1 MPTKTLTLSTELVER
16 MERIA
21 SQQGRSLE
29 AVLADLLR
37 TYERQETTA
46 TGYPVNYF
54 EQIDAIEADDLQER
68 PPQGRLDREP
78 LE

>member
-1 MPTKTLTLSTELVER
+1 MATKTLTLSTELVER

-29 AVLADLLR
+29 AVLVDLLK
-37 TYERQETTA
+37 TYEHQETTA

-54 EQIDAIEADDLQER
+54 EQIDAIEADDLR
-68 PPQGRLDREP
+68 
-78 LE
+78 